1 MFKESLNYEMPSC
14 TGCKTCEMACS
25 FKHYGEFN
33 PSRSFIQILEKGNGA
48 GFLITFK
55 EKDTLQK
62 TICRG
67 CKACE
72 SYCPSSNEL
81 DLIIK
86 RFIKKEGKQV

>member
-1 MFKESLNYEMPSC
+1 MPSC

-25 FKHYGEFN
+25 FKHHEEFN
-33 PSRSFIQILEKGNGA
+33 PSKSLIKILEKENGA

-55 EKDTLQK
+55 EKDILQK
-62 TICRG
+62 TTCSA

-72 SYCPSSNEL
+72 SYCPSSNDL

-86 RFIKKEGKQV
+86 RFTKKEGKQV

>member
-1 MFKESLNYEMPSC
+1 
-14 TGCKTCEMACS
+14 MACS

-33 PSRSFIQILEKGNGA
+33 PFKSFIKILEKENGA

-55 EKDTLQK
+55 EKDTDQK
-62 TICRG
+62 TSCRA

-72 SYCPSSNEL
+72 SYCPSSDDL

-86 RFIKKEGKQV
+86 RFTKKERKQV